1 MRRILSSI
9 IGLVG
14 GVVDLWAGS
23 TILLNSSMR
32 MGQMAGS
39 GQLLGYFLSVLGVI
53 VLLSGLLMI
62 FPNFMSR
69 IMGLL
74 MIIYGSVMM
83 VLGVGMIGGLFNV
96 MMQWSALSG
105 VVMIALGLA
114 MLYSGW
120 GMPRKGM

>member
-1 MRRILSSI
+1 MSSI

-23 TILLNSSMR
+23 SILLNSSMR

-39 GQLLGYFLSVLGVI
+39 GQLLGYSLSVLGVI
-53 VLLSGLLMI
+53 VLLTGLLMA
-62 FPNFMSR
+62 FPKFTSR
-69 IMGLL
+69 LMGLL
-74 MIIYGSVMM
+74 MIIYGSVML

-105 VVMIALGLA
+105 IVMIALGLA